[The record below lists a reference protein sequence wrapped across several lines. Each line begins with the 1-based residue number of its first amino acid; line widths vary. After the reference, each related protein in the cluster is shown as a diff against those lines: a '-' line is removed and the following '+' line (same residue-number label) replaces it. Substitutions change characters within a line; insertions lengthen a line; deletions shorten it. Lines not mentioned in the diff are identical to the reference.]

1 MDSAL
6 DLPDGIK
13 RQSWDAAQ
21 QWEVIPKNK
30 MNKRTLQNHKMNK
43 IFILDILDIVSALSG
58 RH

>member
-30 MNKRTLQNHKMNK
+30 MNKRNK
-43 IFILDILDIVSALSG
+43 DDEDEQEIQL
-58 RH
+58 

>member
-30 MNKRTLQNHKMNK
+30 MNKRTLQDHKMNK
-43 IFILDILDIVSALSG
+43 IFIFDILDII
-58 RH
+58 